1 MDIYSDGE
9 LIFSDLAYKDMSDYL
24 VVFPQTYRIEVFPAG
39 EKLVPVL
46 DTELIVNP
54 SERLTIPIIGIL
66 PEVSLLPLPEN
77 FQGWGPS
84 DSIVRFA
91 HLSPNTPRVD
101 VTLPDGLNWFSNVG
115 YTEATD
121 YRLIVPGS
129 YDLQMRPIG
138 EEDIV
143 LAADTFMFNRGNSY
157 TVYAVGLLGEEP
169 PLEMIYYEDQI
180 AFLAPEPEK
189 YEDQTAFLAPEPE
202 KAERVVPKKRNY
214 NTPNNIKI
222 NFKYKK

>member
-1 MDIYSDGE
+1 MDIYSNGE
-9 LIFSDLAYKDMSDYL
+9 FIFSDLAYKDMSDYL
-24 VVFPQTYRIEVFPAG
+24 VVLPDTYRIQVYPAG
-39 EKLVPVL
+39 EKLVPIL
-46 DTELIVNP
+46 DTELIVTA

-66 PEVSLLPLPEN
+66 PEVSLLPLLEN

-121 YRLIVPGS
+121 YRVIVPGA

-138 EEDIV
+138 EEIV
-143 LAADTFMFNRGNSY
+143 LTADTFMFRMGNSY

-169 PLEMIYYEDQI
+169 RLEMITYEDQI
-180 AFLAPEPEK
+180 AFLGPEPQKE
-189 YEDQTAFLAPEPE
+189 
-202 KAERVVPKKRNY
+202 ERVFPKRKN

-222 NFKYKK
+222 RFKYSK